1 MDMENVINVDI
12 QTHRETGLILATSD
26 DMPGL
31 YVHARSFEELERR
44 LPIAIRDILE
54 FKGNIVESVE
64 IVRRPNS
71 DPFMSPHFTIS
82 AIAA

>member
-54 FKGNIVESVE
+54 FKGNIVESVD